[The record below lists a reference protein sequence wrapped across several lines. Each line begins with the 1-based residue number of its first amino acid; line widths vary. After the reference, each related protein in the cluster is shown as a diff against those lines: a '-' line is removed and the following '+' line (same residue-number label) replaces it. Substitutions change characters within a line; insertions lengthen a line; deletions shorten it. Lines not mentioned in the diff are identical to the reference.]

1 VNPALITP
9 SDSVEST
16 MDGAKTILVVDDQ
29 QDERAIQRAMLGHLG
44 YVVREA
50 ESGAEGLK
58 AAVDDPPDLVLLD
71 VAMPMMDGFTVCREL
86 RSDPR
91 TADVRVLMFTAS
103 VTGDIGAEAE
113 AAGADAILMKPVHPR
128 LVAEEI
134 RRLIGD
140 PGPELGRADQPDADG
155 K

>member
-1 VNPALITP
+1 
-9 SDSVEST
+9 

-29 QDERAIQRAMLGHLG
+29 VDERAIQRAMLGHLG
-44 YVVREA
+44 YEVREA
-50 ESGAEGLK
+50 DSGVEGLK

-91 TADVRVLMFTAS
+91 TAGVRVLMFTAS
-103 VTGDIGAEAE
+103 VTGDIGAQAE

-128 LVAEEI
+128 HVAEEV

-140 PGPELGRADQPDADG
+140 PTPTLDRLDPADADG
-155 K
+155 H